1 MPKHID
7 NVIIPDRKRSIRN
20 IPIPE
25 ARRRTEHLVGMSGVR
40 KTPPPAR
47 PAVDDSYT
55 PPAPP
60 RPPRSARSFSRKRTW
75 GFAFGALVVLV
86 FAILSLFGG
95 ATLAYEPRSAQVTFN
110 QQTFSAYKAGDSG
123 LLYSV
128 IKLSGEKGASVPASG
143 EQEVSRKASGT
154 IVVYNNVS
162 AEAQKLVENTRFES
176 AEGKVY
182 RVANTIS
189 IPGKK
194 GATPGSLEVTVYADV
209 AGAEYNVG
217 LTDFTLP
224 GLRGT
229 PRYETIYARS
239 KTPMAGGF
247 VGKEKAVSAEALT
260 GVEKALREALGAE
273 LLAKAEAEVPEDFIL
288 FPALSSI
295 DFEPLPQTAG
305 LEAGSV
311 TVNMKANLSG
321 IMFKRTDLSAYLS
334 LDKAQV
340 NPGDPVLFESFDSLT
355 LAFANGAPA
364 DLLSLDKIDFKVSG
378 SALLVWRVDEVAL
391 KSALVDKSKSELPQV
406 LQNFPTVK
414 SASATIRPFWK
425 SGFPSEAGKITV
437 KKLKTE

>member
-20 IPIPE
+20 IPVPE
-25 ARRRTEHLVGMSGVR
+25 ARRRTEHFVGMNGVR
-40 KTPPPAR
+40 KTASPAQ
-47 PAVDDSYT
+47 PSVDDSYT
-55 PPAPP
+55 PPT
-60 RPPRSARSFSRKRTW
+60 RPRSPRSFSRKRTW
-75 GFAFGALVVLV
+75 GFAFGALLVLL
-86 FAILSLFGG
+86 FAILSMFGG

-110 QQTFSAYKAGDSG
+110 KESFSALKSGDSG

-128 IKLSGEKGASVPASG
+128 IKLSGEKGASVTASG
-143 EQEVSRKASGT
+143 EQDVSRKASGT

-162 AEAQKLVENTRFES
+162 AEAQRLVENTRFES

-182 RVANTIS
+182 RIANAIS

-194 GATPGSLEVTVYADV
+194 STGPGSLEVVVYADEP
-209 AGAEYNVG
+209 GASYNVG
-217 LTDFTLP
+217 LTDFTVP

-239 KTPMAGGF
+239 KTPMTGGL
-247 VGKEKAVSAEALT
+247 VGKERAVSAEALAT
-260 GVEKALREALGAE
+260 AENSLRSTLSAE
-273 LLAKAEAEVPEDFIL
+273 LISKAEAEVPADFVL
-288 FPALSSI
+288 FPTLSSV
-295 DFEPLPQTAG
+295 DFESLPQTPGA
-305 LEAGSV
+305 EAGSV
-311 TVNMKANLSG
+311 MINMKANFSG

-334 LDKAQV
+334 LKKAPV

-355 LAFANGAPA
+355 LTFTDGTPA
-364 DLLSLDKIDFKVSG
+364 DLLDLNKIDFKVSG

-425 SGFPSEAGKITV
+425 SGFPSEAGNITV
-437 KKLKTE
+437 KRLKAE